1 MLQIVRA
8 SPACWK
14 TIRVA
19 IEGGWG
25 TTLRLIAI
33 FTVFAACVIAVLYA
47 APL

>member
-1 MLQIVRA
+1 MLQIIRA

-25 TTLRLIAI
+25 PTLRLISIFAAI
-33 FTVFAACVIAVLYA
+33 AACVVAILYA

>member
-1 MLQIVRA
+1 MMQIVRA

-25 TTLRLIAI
+25 TTLRLITI
-33 FTVFAACVIAVLYA
+33 FAVLAACVVAVLYA

>member
-1 MLQIVRA
+1 MPQIVRA

-25 TTLRLIAI
+25 TTLRLITI
-33 FTVFAACVIAVLYA
+33 FAVFTACAVAVLFA

>member
-8 SPACWK
+8 SPACWR

-19 IEGGWG
+19 IKGGWG
-25 TTLRLIAI
+25 TTLRLITI
-33 FTVFAACVIAVLYA
+33 FAVFAACVIAIMYT